1 MYSTMTKEIICMMED
16 DNLHENMIDFC
27 RSQYANNRHVLNLID
42 EFDRDYALYSPITWY
57 TRDGFL
63 YKMLN
68 KALRINDIKPLV
80 LLHNYIRHLHQ
91 QLIELQQQS
100 IQKEPLIL
108 YRGQQMPI
116 VEFEKIKNNIGGLLS
131 ISNFLST
138 TAIVDVAG
146 IFAGHPLD
154 DQTISCILFQI
165 YIDPTVNTF
174 PVANIERYSYFGEG
188 EKEYLF
194 SMGSVFRIE
203 KVQQRDEQVWLVH
216 LTLTSDNDSMLA
228 ELKESLKSNILDQ
241 NPLLMFGGLL
251 IQIGEYEK
259 GEYFYL
265 IGLTMES
272 EPSRLVTIWNQLGII
287 YSHLNQIDEAQKCY
301 VELLQIKQKYLDK
314 DDPALATIY
323 NNIGT
328 IYHNQGNSQLALEHF
343 QRALS
348 IHLANPESN
357 YEYIAAEYCNI
368 AAIFIDQGNLQEAFQ
383 CQQRS
388 LDINRKYLP
397 SNHPYLAQSYY
408 ALAMSLYALGR
419 YDEMF
424 EYMQKAL
431 SIDKQSLPPNH
442 PQTQFHEE
450 NMKAVVQRMFERI
463 AAGSIIIDDS

>member
-116 VEFEKIKNNIGGLLS
+116 IEFEKIKNNIGGLLS

-174 PVANIERYSYFGEG
+174 PVANIERYSYFGE
-188 EKEYLF
+188 
-194 SMGSVFRIE
+194 
-203 KVQQRDEQVWLVH
+203 
-216 LTLTSDNDSMLA
+216 
-228 ELKESLKSNILDQ
+228 DQ

-442 PQTQFHEE
+442 PQSQFHEE

-463 AAGSIIIDDS
+463 ATGSIIIDDS